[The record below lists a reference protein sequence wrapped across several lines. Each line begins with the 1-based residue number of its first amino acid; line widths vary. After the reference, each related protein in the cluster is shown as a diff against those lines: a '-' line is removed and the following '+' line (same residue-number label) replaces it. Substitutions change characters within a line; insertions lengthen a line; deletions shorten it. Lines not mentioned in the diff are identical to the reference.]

1 MADLYLSPS
10 RQDFN
15 IYYDGSGSEKYYM
28 DLVADAMEPYLV
40 ASGISFARS
49 GDDMT
54 LNQVIADSNSGDY
67 RLHLAL
73 HSNASGVGNVGGQTG
88 TDVYY
93 YTTSARG
100 REAAEII
107 ASNFRDIYPNPEKVR
122 TVPNSSFAELRRVN
136 APSVLVEIAYHDN
149 PTDAEWIKNN
159 IDLIGRTLALSVT
172 EFLGVPFIEP
182 SGLREGVVT
191 TGGGRLN
198 IRTGPSLESTVIGQ
212 IPNGTRVTITG
223 QEGDW
228 YTVSHNGLNGYVYGQ
243 YITLE

>member
-73 HSNASGVGNVGGQTG
+73 HSNAAAPENSGSVRGVL
-88 TDVYY
+88 VFYY
-93 YTTSARG
+93 PTSAEGKR
-100 REAAEII
+100 AADLF
-107 ASNFRDIYPNPEKVR
+107 AANLRRVYPLPDLVR
-122 TVPNSSFAELRRVN
+122 TVPTTALGEVRQPKYPANLLELG
-136 APSVLVEIAYHDN
+136 YHDN
-149 PTDAEWIKNN
+149 YADAAWVENN
-159 IDLIGRTLALSVT
+159 IDLIGRTLALSVA

-243 YITLE
+243 YITIE

>member
-1 MADLYLSPS
+1 M
-10 RQDFN
+10 
-15 IYYDGSGSEKYYM
+15 
-28 DLVADAMEPYLV
+28 
-40 ASGISFARS
+40 
-49 GDDMT
+49 
-54 LNQVIADSNSGDY
+54 
-67 RLHLAL
+67 
-73 HSNASGVGNVGGQTG
+73 
-88 TDVYY
+88 
-93 YTTSARG
+93 
-100 REAAEII
+100 
-107 ASNFRDIYPNPEKVR
+107 
-122 TVPNSSFAELRRVN
+122 
-136 APSVLVEIAYHDN
+136 LVEIAYHDN

-159 IDLIGRTLALSVT
+159 IDLIGRTLALSVA

-243 YITLE
+243 YITIE